1 MIWQG
6 IFIDTKG
13 VIHQFYEAEEHAY
26 YRLDI
31 CAKGT
36 PFIVDPGGVEYSLFK
51 KKATFTYGDEAVHKE
66 YQDLRDAIYN
76 TQGEEFKET
85 RWSEGSFIALLQK

>member
-31 CAKGT
+31 CVRGT
-36 PFIVDPGGVEYSLFK
+36 PLLLTPGV
-51 KKATFTYGDEAVHKE
+51 
-66 YQDLRDAIYN
+66 
-76 TQGEEFKET
+76 
-85 RWSEGSFIALLQK
+85 